1 MNDHNSPPISPGSS
15 PRHDGRGFGLVLS
28 QQQFSLPSTT
38 HREARR
44 VDRTSKNKAQRSVD
58 KENHST
64 SDEGWSYI
72 GSDLEQNSL
81 GFAADV
87 GRDIGKEVGN
97 MPRNLMSPQRGRKEK
112 DRKNRRG
119 SYLSCDILCSN
130 HNQSS
135 TPGVATEDHDCSPQ
149 SSRITD

>member
-1 MNDHNSPPISPGSS
+1 MSPGSS

-28 QQQFSLPSTT
+28 HQQFSLPST
-38 HREARR
+38 HRETRR
-44 VDRTSKNKAQRSVD
+44 VDRVSKSKAQRSVD

-87 GRDIGKEVGN
+87 GRGRDMGKEVGN
-97 MPRNLMSPQRGRKEK
+97 MPRNLMSLQRGRKEK
-112 DRKNRRG
+112 ERKNRRG
-119 SYLSCDILCSN
+119 SCLIYLMISC
-130 HNQSS
+130 
-135 TPGVATEDHDCSPQ
+135 
-149 SSRITD
+149 